1 MMADQIIGVHR
12 VHLHPT
18 VRGDRGCVFCGRRI
32 NDGTEERLIVDA
44 RGRYWCLCCAASSL
58 ANVRRSR
65 DERNEYAY
73 PWRFE
78 DVGPDGQIG
87 ILTPD
92 EIAAVEQD
100 LAVIAA
106 VQPLSA
112 KALMAIAKLIE
123 RVRPKAR

>member
-1 MMADQIIGVHR
+1 MADKTVFGVRIIPGR
-12 VHLHPT
+12 D
-18 VRGDRGCVFCGRRI
+18 DRGCVLCRRVARV
-32 NDGTEERLIVDA
+32 DGEETLIVDA
-44 RGRYWCLCCAASSL
+44 RGRYWCSLCAASSL

-65 DERNEYAY
+65 DERNDYAY

-100 LAVIAA
+100 LAMVAA
-106 VQPLSA
+106 VQPLSCR
-112 KALMAIAKLIE
+112 ALNAIAKLIE
-123 RVRPKAR
+123 RIRPRAR